1 MTQIIFSRAGQ
12 SLDCQLVARSNGI
25 RWQEA
30 RSALH
35 KLMED
40 PEQTELVFEITQ
52 AMAGKQPR
60 RLLRRIRATPAG
72 ERLLREQPIFDDKTA
87 DLDQLATL
95 PEGSFGHEFARW
107 MRHHGFT
114 PGLMERES
122 TASDPDLAYLGK
134 RLMQVHDFWHV
145 LTGYNRDPI
154 GELGVLAFSFA
165 QSGSYG
171 IGFILAMVVWQSSRE
186 RWRTER
192 RLWSPVIPYIWRG
205 FRVGRRAQRL
215 PPLILEELFP
225 LPLASVRALLQI
237 QPLRRSFTPEAL
249 APIAAPSAG
258 LACS

>member
-1 MTQIIFSRAGQ
+1 
-12 SLDCQLVARSNGI
+12 VARWNGI
-25 RWQEA
+25 RLKEA
-30 RSALH
+30 RIALQ
-35 KLMED
+35 KLMEN
-40 PEQTELVFEITQ
+40 PEQTERVFEITQ
-52 AMAGKQPR
+52 AMGGKQPL
-60 RLLRRIRATPAG
+60 RLLRRIRRTPAG
-72 ERLLREQPIFDDKTA
+72 EWLLREQPIFNDSTI

-95 PEGSFGHEFARW
+95 PEGSFGHEFTRW

-171 IGFILAMVVWQSSRE
+171 IGFILATVVWRSMRE
-186 RWRTER
+186 HWRTER
-192 RLWSPVIPYIWRG
+192 RPWSPLVPYVWRG
-205 FRVGRRAQRL
+205 YRVGRRAQFL

-225 LPLASVRALLQI
+225 LPLESVRALLQI

-249 APIAAPSAG
+249 PPIAAPSAG
-258 LACS
+258 